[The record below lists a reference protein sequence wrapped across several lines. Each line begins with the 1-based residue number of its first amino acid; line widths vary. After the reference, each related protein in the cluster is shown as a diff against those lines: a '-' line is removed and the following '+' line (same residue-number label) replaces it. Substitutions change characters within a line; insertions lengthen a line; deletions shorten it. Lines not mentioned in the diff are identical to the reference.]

1 MLLMPSSPSPEQLFE
16 EASAWLARLEAGD
29 ATALERER
37 FAVWLARSPAHA
49 KAWQEARE
57 LLSALELPARSVRR
71 RAGAVR
77 TMRRRVGAAQPARQR
92 QKAHHPLPRFARAA
106 AGLALAAALVAL
118 WQPPLLDDWR
128 SDYHTAWGEQRRI
141 SLADG
146 SQILLNT
153 DSAVA
158 VDLAGSER
166 RVRLLRGEAFFQVA
180 HAPER
185 PFWVE
190 AGLAR
195 ARVTGTAFSVD
206 KAGDEV
212 LVTVAEGR
220 VETSAAVSAAA
231 PVPLL
236 PGQSI
241 SYLGNHRQEV
251 RTVDVARSLAWR
263 QGRLVFIQEPLS
275 RVVEQINRYRPGRLV
290 IIDPALNDRPV
301 TAVFSLER
309 LEDAVEALEQ
319 SIGAPARRL
328 TGYLVFLG

>member
-1 MLLMPSSPSPEQLFE
+1 MLLMSSSPSPEQLFE

-29 ATALERER
+29 ATVLERER

-57 LLSALELPARSVRR
+57 LLSALELPARSVRG
-71 RAGAVR
+71 RAGVTR
-77 TMRRRVGAAQPARQR
+77 PARRR
-92 QKAHHPLPRFARAA
+92 QKAQHPLPRFARAA
-106 AGLALAAALVAL
+106 GLALAAAVVAL
-118 WQPPLLDDWR
+118 WQPSLLDDWR

-180 HAPER
+180 HVPER

-195 ARVTGTAFSVD
+195 ARVTGTAFSVG
-206 KAGDEV
+206 KADDEV

-220 VETSAAVSAAA
+220 VETSAAASAAE

-263 QGRLVFIQEPLS
+263 QGRLVFIQEPLA

-290 IIDPALNDRPV
+290 IIDPALNSRPV

-319 SIGAPARRL
+319 SVGVPVRRL

>member
-1 MLLMPSSPSPEQLFE
+1 MLPMSSFPSPDQLFE
-16 EASAWLARLEAGD
+16 EASAWLARLEGGD

-49 KAWQEARE
+49 KAWQEACE
-57 LLSALELPARSVRR
+57 LLSALELPARSVRF
-71 RAGAVR
+71 RAGAARSVR
-77 TMRRRVGAAQPARQR
+77 RQ
-92 QKAHHPLPRFARAA
+92 QKVPHPRFARAA
-106 AGLALAAALVAL
+106 AGLAVAAAVVVL
-118 WQPPLLDDWR
+118 WQSALLDDLR
-128 SDYHTAWGEQRRI
+128 SDFHTAQGEQRRI

-146 SQILLNT
+146 SQVLLNT

-158 VDLAGSER
+158 VDVEGSER

-206 KAGDEV
+206 RAGDEV
-212 LVTVAEGR
+212 SVTVAEGR
-220 VETSAAVSAAA
+220 VETSVEASAAA
-231 PVPLL
+231 PVPLA

-241 SYLGNHRQEV
+241 SYLGRRGQEV
-251 RTVDVARSLAWR
+251 RTVDVARDLAWR

-275 RVVEQINRYRPGRLV
+275 RVVEQINRYRRGRLV
-290 IIDPALNDRPV
+290 IVDPALNDRPV
-301 TAVFSLER
+301 TAVFSLDR
-309 LEDAVEALEQ
+309 LEEAVDALEQ
-319 SIGAPARRL
+319 SIGLPARRF
-328 TGYLVFLG
+328 TGYFILLG